1 MKLSRKVKN
10 SYWMPYTDN
19 KWFKKH
25 PKLLESAKGMYYKTE
40 TGDKILDAVAGLWC
54 VNAGHCREKIVKAVQ
69 NQVEKMDYGLSFQMG
84 HKLSFEFAKKLT
96 SILPKN
102 IDSVFFTNSGS
113 EAVDSALKIALAY
126 YNAKGMGAK
135 KKFIGRARGY
145 HGSGF
150 GGTSVGG
157 IVANREQ
164 FGNLLNGVIHLPHT
178 HIPEKNSFS
187 KGQPKHGKEKADALE
202 DIIDFH
208 GSENIAAVIVE
219 PVAGSTGVLVP
230 PLGYLEKLRKICTK
244 NNILLIFDEVITGF
258 GRLGASFA
266 AEKFKVVPDI
276 MTMAKGITNA
286 TVPMG
291 AVGVKYEIYETLL
304 KNNKNKIEL
313 FHGYTYSG
321 HPLACAAGIAT
332 LEVYQEEKLFENA
345 KKLEKYFGDKAHSL
359 SKLNMVKDVRNIG
372 LVAGI
377 ELDSRTKDNS
387 TLGRDVFEECFHNGV
402 MVRYTGNTIA
412 LSPPLII
419 NRDQIDTIFDVLGAS
434 IKRSF

>member
-1 MKLSRKVKN
+1 M
-10 SYWMPYTDN
+10 
-19 KWFKKH
+19 
-25 PKLLESAKGMYYKTE
+25 
-40 TGDKILDAVAGLWC
+40 
-54 VNAGHCREKIVKAVQ
+54 
-69 NQVEKMDYGLSFQMG
+69 
-84 HKLSFEFAKKLT
+84 
-96 SILPKN
+96 
-102 IDSVFFTNSGS
+102 
-113 EAVDSALKIALAY
+113 
-126 YNAKGMGAK
+126 
-135 KKFIGRARGY
+135 
-145 HGSGF
+145 
-150 GGTSVGG
+150 
-157 IVANREQ
+157 
-164 FGNLLNGVIHLPHT
+164 
-178 HIPEKNSFS
+178 
-187 KGQPKHGKEKADALE
+187 
-202 DIIDFH
+202 
-208 GSENIAAVIVE
+208 
-219 PVAGSTGVLVP
+219 
-230 PLGYLEKLRKICTK
+230 
-244 NNILLIFDEVITGF
+244 IFDEVITGF

-377 ELDSRTKDNS
+377 ELDSRTKENS
-387 TLGRDVFEECFHNGV
+387 TLGRDVFEECFNNGV

-434 IKRSF
+434 IKEVSS